1 MARTDPQNNSY
12 LIAVATKKMVWAKL
26 QNLIGNS
33 SPGPHMPPWS
43 FNREQ
48 DSAVLGAQKWVHRG
62 MRRGLPG
69 PRGTIHIK
77 LFIQGNELF
86 IYKGISYSYELF
98 IQKQTGLWVHTKKFF
113 YT

>member
-33 SPGPHMPPWS
+33 SPGPHMPLWS

-69 PRGTIHIK
+69 PRGSSNFIKETK
-77 LFIQGNELF
+77 LFI
-86 IYKGISYSYELF
+86 
-98 IQKQTGLWVHTKKFF
+98 
-113 YT
+113 